1 MTATFRLGFKNV
13 LGSNWTLT
21 RNRWPGRAVMLD
33 REMNGPDGMRAS
45 VYFLVEVNQRPE
57 RRSLSTILPGWDVV
71 RSPRGHNDVYSDPAV
86 HRLVDWQEIAL
97 GTRTRQQ
104 RYVTIARYEHL
115 ASGVEWTGATTHLSS
130 SVGTTVE
137 KAQASRQVQGT
148 RLAELC
154 AEHDVDVLAGDINNI
169 RVRHDTPRGILQAA
183 GWVDWRA
190 AVDVENVDHDVHHA
204 IGQPNPRTGRHL
216 DAIYL
221 GPRVE
226 ALAGRVQVTEPDS
239 SDHLGLV
246 CTVQIRPRP
255 PHPRQGCRP
264 SWR

>member
-1 MTATFRLGFKNV
+1 MTATFRLGLKNI

-21 RNRWPGRAVMLD
+21 RHRWPGRARMLD
-33 REMNGPDGMRAS
+33 REMNGPDGMGAS
-45 VYFLVEVNQRPE
+45 VYFLIEVNQRPE
-57 RRSLSTILPGWDVV
+57 RRSLEQILPGWEVV

-97 GTRTRQQ
+97 GTVTRQQ

-130 SVGTTVE
+130 SVNTTAE
-137 KAQASRQVQGT
+137 RAEASRRMQGT

-154 AEHDVDVLAGDINNI
+154 LELGIDVLAGDINNI
-169 RVRHDTPRGILQAA
+169 AVRPDTPRGILQAA
-183 GWVDWRA
+183 GYVDWRS
-190 AVDVENVDHDVHHA
+190 AVEVENADHDVHHA
-204 IGQPNPRTGRHL
+204 IGRPVPRRGRHL

-221 GPRVE
+221 APRVT
-226 ALAGRVQVTEPDS
+226 ALDGRVQVSEPDS

-246 CTVQIRPRP
+246 CTVRI
-255 PHPRQGCRP
+255 G
-264 SWR
+264 